1 ASAELEQFGPNAMAG
16 MKDRL
21 TRVAS
26 EEVRKRLAH
35 FLARYD
41 GPDPSPYL
49 ARCVRGVSVLEMIGT
64 AEARQLLV
72 ELAKGA
78 LEVPLTKE
86 SRSSLER
93 LKRAATR
100 PVGD

>member
-1 ASAELEQFGPNAMAG
+1 MYCKGCLCLLE
-16 MKDRL
+16 
-21 TRVAS
+21 S
-26 EEVRKRLAH
+26 LA
-35 FLARYD
+35 
-41 GPDPSPYL
+41 P
-49 ARCVRGVSVLEMIGT
+49 RGVSVLEMIGT
-64 AEARQLLV
+64 KEARQVLA